1 MKSPSRV
8 ALQLLLAA
16 GAVAATGGA
25 ASADPAPP
33 CRGWQTAVEETQA
46 GPIPSFAAFCG
57 GVAEPGFKQGWPIK
71 WYG

>member
-16 GAVAATGGA
+16 GAVAATGSA

-33 CRGWQTAVEETQA
+33 CRGWVTAAQHSEAEPVA
-46 GPIPSFAAFCG
+46 SFAPFCETEDP
-57 GVAEPGFKQGWPIK
+57 AFKQGFPVK
-71 WYG
+71 WSG

>member
-16 GAVAATGGA
+16 GAVAATGGT

-33 CRGWQTAVEETQA
+33 CRGWATAAEHSEAERVD
-46 GPIPSFAAFCG
+46 SFARFCIDDP
-57 GVAEPGFKQGWPIK
+57 AFKQGFPIK
-71 WYG
+71 WQG